1 MIGSNLDS
9 SHDSLFPVLY
19 SNPHSFKRNEA
30 ISLFSFE
37 LAQAFL

>member
-1 MIGSNLDS
+1 MDS

-19 SNPHSFKRNEA
+19 SNPHFSKWNKTISFC
-30 ISLFSFE
+30 SFE